1 MHGRSFASPLGPLWS
16 RTLYNGRSLDPQV
29 PAAALPGP
37 SLIPE
42 VIDIFNHSR
51 SFLGVL
57 HLREYVD
64 RPRGS
69 LPACVE
75 QTGAP
80 MGVRMKPSDA
90 EDRAGQGGCK
100 SWKTTFRS
108 VLNGKA
114 VTIQVWG
121 GGGGGVALTLGS
133 TAWPRRGW

>member
-1 MHGRSFASPLGPLWS
+1 MVAPLYPPLGLSGPAHSITVAPL
-16 RTLYNGRSLDPQV
+16 TPQV
-29 PAAALPGP
+29 PAAALTGP

-100 SWKTTFRS
+100 SWKTTFRT

-114 VTIQVWG
+114 VTIQV
-121 GGGGGVALTLGS
+121 GV
-133 TAWPRRGW
+133 